1 MRSGTLSPALCVGFG
16 KACEVASEE
25 MENDKIHVK
34 KLFDKLY
41 LGLNNRIP
49 KLILNGDLVKL
60 YK

>member
-1 MRSGTLSPALCVGFG
+1 
-16 KACEVASEE
+16 
-25 MENDKIHVK
+25 MENDKKHVK

-60 YK
+60 YKF